1 MRLLNYIII
10 KSLGIFIVYLA
21 FVKDITIFQVLLYI
35 TLGLAAIGVFLD
47 GTYENISKYKWYQFV
62 LAIPSSIICWWIGL
76 NYGGETYA
84 YLSIILN
91 VVLYTV
97 ILNKKAGR
105 TIN

>member
-1 MRLLNYIII
+1 MRLLNSLIIN
-10 KSLGIFIVYLA
+10 SLGIFIVYLA

-47 GTYENISKYKWYQFV
+47 EPYENLSKYKWYQFA
-62 LAIPSSIICWWIGL
+62 LSIPSGIICWWIGL

-91 VVLYTV
+91 VVIYTV
-97 ILNKKAGR
+97 LLNMKAGSK
-105 TIN
+105 II